1 MSPALFIISIACYL
15 LSMVGGLIAAFFI
28 KLISPRFINTLIIC
42 HALVFI
48 TWLFF
53 RNDTDT
59 LSNPGNSNYLFLAF
73 FCSGVFTA
81 SMLLRSAYPL
91 YLKIYYAIYLLSI
104 VIFVI
109 SPSRVL
115 GFAASGNLTAINPTR
130 IHITENYYLV
140 EQQNATGDTTGN
152 YFKVV
157 REMGMFHKT
166 LSRDV
171 LLPAET
177 DSVNLLDTNMDEV
190 IQLRVFYRKN
200 NQSQH
205 SDLNIK
211 TGNHRDD
218 SKDLKQIR
226 N

>member
-1 MSPALFIISIACYL
+1 MSPALFIISITCYL
-15 LSMVGGLIAAFFI
+15 LSMVGGLIAAFFF
-28 KLISPRFINTLIIC
+28 KLISPRFINTLIIF

-48 TWLFF
+48 AWLFF
-53 RNDTDT
+53 RNETDT

-81 SMLLRSAYPL
+81 SMLLRSAYPV
-91 YLKIYYAIYLLSI
+91 YLKIYYAIYLLSL
-104 VIFVI
+104 VVFVI

-130 IHITENYYLV
+130 IHISENYYLV
-140 EQQNATGDTTGN
+140 EQQNAAGDTIGN

-177 DSVNLLDTNMDEV
+177 DSVNLLDKNMDEV

-200 NQSQH
+200 NVPLQL
-205 SDLNIK
+205 DLNIE

>member
-1 MSPALFIISIACYL
+1 MSPSLFIISITCYL
-15 LSMVGGLIAAFFI
+15 LSMVSGLIAAFFI
-28 KLISPRFINTLIIC
+28 KHISSRFINTLIIF
-42 HALVFI
+42 HILVFI

-59 LSNPGNSNYLFLAF
+59 LTDPGNSNYLFLAF

-81 SMLLRSAYPL
+81 AMLLRSVYPV
-91 YLKIYYAIYLLSI
+91 YFKIYYGIYLLSL
-104 VIFVI
+104 VVFVV

-115 GFAASGNLTAINPTR
+115 GFVASGSLTAVNPAR
-130 IHITENYYLV
+130 IHLSENYYLV
-140 EQQNATGDTTGN
+140 EQQQSTGSGTET
-152 YFKVV
+152 YYKVV

-171 LLPAET
+171 LLPADT
-177 DSVNLLDTNMDEV
+177 DSVNLLDSNLNEL
-190 IQLRVFYRKN
+190 IRIRVFYRKEN
-200 NQSQH
+200 SPQH
-205 SDLNIK
+205 FDLDIV

-218 SKDLKQIR
+218 STDLKQIR